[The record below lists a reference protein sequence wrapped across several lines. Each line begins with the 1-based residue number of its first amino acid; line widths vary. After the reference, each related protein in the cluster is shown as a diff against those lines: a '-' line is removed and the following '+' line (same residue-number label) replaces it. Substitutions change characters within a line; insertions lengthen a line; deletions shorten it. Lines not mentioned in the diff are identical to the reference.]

1 MALFYIGQLQ
11 KSAKKFGWFE
21 LNCYICSQNYRYMV
35 YKDIIDNWIRNKKE
49 EREKLIAANINKRI
63 SLRIVLPFLI
73 IILGLTACSSNE
85 EDENAKRREFTQIV
99 ENRSSKDLLND
110 LYVGSDGDIQSLSR
124 MLNVTPSS
132 IERIR
137 KGETEPT
144 DKFDKRIKDVSVYY
158 FQNEQSYSKLR
169 SVLDEEW
176 SWYETILYLPNHYPW
191 WFWDV
196 TIGLFLL
203 TCTGVEGLQ
212 IIGGSG
218 MIIELLLF
226 IVVWV
231 ISLFSSPNSIEDKYI
246 DTINPTVERVL

>member
-1 MALFYIGQLQ
+1 MIHIEYLQEYIHQR
-11 KSAKKFGWFE
+11 KRERVRF
-21 LNCYICSQNYRYMV
+21 N
-35 YKDIIDNWIRNKKE
+35 DIAGR
-49 EREKLIAANINKRI
+49 INRFL
-63 SLRIVLPFLI
+63 SLRLLLSLMFVS
-73 IILGLTACSSNE
+73 LGLMSCSSDDVD
-85 EDENAKRREFTQIV
+85 EDAKRREFAQIV
-99 ENRSSKDLLND
+99 ENRSAKDLLND
-110 LYVGSDGDIQSLSR
+110 LYVGSDGDIQSLAR

-169 SVLDEEW
+169 SVSDEEW
-176 SWYETILYLPNHYPW
+176 SWYDTILYLPNHYPW
-191 WFWDV
+191 WFWGV

-218 MIIELLLF
+218 MIIELLFF

>member
-1 MALFYIGQLQ
+1 MIHIEYLQEYISQRKREWVRFY
-11 KSAKKFGWFE
+11 
-21 LNCYICSQNYRYMV
+21 
-35 YKDIIDNWIRNKKE
+35 DIAGR
-49 EREKLIAANINKRI
+49 INRFL
-63 SLRIVLPFLI
+63 SLRLLLSLMFMS
-73 IILGLTACSSNE
+73 LGLMSCSSDDVD
-85 EDENAKRREFTQIV
+85 EDAKRREFAQIV
-99 ENRSSKDLLND
+99 ENRSAKDLLND
-110 LYVGSDGDIQSLSR
+110 LYVGSDGDIQSLAR

>member
-1 MALFYIGQLQ
+1 MI
-11 KSAKKFGWFE
+11 
-21 LNCYICSQNYRYMV
+21 

-99 ENRSSKDLLND
+99 ENKSAKDLLND

-132 IERIR
+132 IERVR

-144 DKFDKRIKDVSVYY
+144 DKFDNRIKEVSIYY

-169 SVLDEEW
+169 SILDDEW
-176 SWYETILYLPNHYPW
+176 GWYDTIWYFPSHHPY
-191 WFWDV
+191 WFWGINIALFILGFVEPIDV
-196 TIGLFLL
+196 ISML
-203 TCTGVEGLQ
+203 VY
-212 IIGGSG
+212 
-218 MIIELLLF
+218 IIEF
-226 IVVWV
+226 IVFLVVWIITLTITPDV
-231 ISLFSSPNSIEDKYI
+231 IDDKYI
-246 DTINPTVERVL
+246 DTINPTIEQVI

>member
-1 MALFYIGQLQ
+1 MIHIEYLQEYISQRKREWVRFY
-11 KSAKKFGWFE
+11 
-21 LNCYICSQNYRYMV
+21 
-35 YKDIIDNWIRNKKE
+35 DIAGR
-49 EREKLIAANINKRI
+49 INRFL
-63 SLRIVLPFLI
+63 SLRLLLSLMFVS
-73 IILGLTACSSNE
+73 LGLMSCSSDDVD
-85 EDENAKRREFTQIV
+85 EDAKRREFAQIV
-99 ENRSSKDLLND
+99 ENRSAKDLLND
-110 LYVGSDGDIQSLSR
+110 LYVGSDGDIQSLAR

-203 TCTGVEGLQ
+203 TCTGVEGFQ
-212 IIGGSG
+212 IIRGSG
-218 MIIELLLF
+218 LIIELLLF
-226 IVVWV
+226 I
-231 ISLFSSPNSIEDKYI
+231 
-246 DTINPTVERVL
+246 

>member
-1 MALFYIGQLQ
+1 MI
-11 KSAKKFGWFE
+11 
-21 LNCYICSQNYRYMV
+21 

-99 ENRSSKDLLND
+99 ENKSSKDLLND

-132 IERIR
+132 IERVR

-144 DKFDKRIKDVSVYY
+144 DKFDNRIKEVSIYY

-169 SVLDEEW
+169 SILDDEW
-176 SWYETILYLPNHYPW
+176 GWYDTLWNLPNFYPF
-191 WFWDV
+191 WFWGGTLV
-196 TIGLFLL
+196 IFLL
-203 TCTGVEGLQ
+203 GCFLHGAILIGNVVELVLMGVAWC
-212 IIGGSG
+212 
-218 MIIELLLF
+218 F
-226 IVVWV
+226 IY
-231 ISLFSSPNSIEDKYI
+231 FATPDDMDDKYI
-246 DTINPTVERVL
+246 ETINPTIERVI

>member
-1 MALFYIGQLQ
+1 MIHIEYLQEYISQRKREWVRFY
-11 KSAKKFGWFE
+11 
-21 LNCYICSQNYRYMV
+21 
-35 YKDIIDNWIRNKKE
+35 DIAGR
-49 EREKLIAANINKRI
+49 INRFL
-63 SLRIVLPFLI
+63 SLRLLLSLMFVS
-73 IILGLTACSSNE
+73 LGLMSCSSDDVD
-85 EDENAKRREFTQIV
+85 EDAKRREFAQIV
-99 ENRSSKDLLND
+99 ENRSAKDLLND

-191 WFWDV
+191 WFWGV

>member
-1 MALFYIGQLQ
+1 MIHIEYLQEYISQRKREWVRFY
-11 KSAKKFGWFE
+11 
-21 LNCYICSQNYRYMV
+21 
-35 YKDIIDNWIRNKKE
+35 DI
-49 EREKLIAANINKRI
+49 AGCINRFL
-63 SLRIVLPFLI
+63 SLRLLLSLMFVS
-73 IILGLTACSSNE
+73 LGLMSCSSDDVD
-85 EDENAKRREFTQIV
+85 EDAKRREFAQIV
-99 ENRSSKDLLND
+99 ENRSVKDLLND
-110 LYVGSDGDIQSLSR
+110 LYVGSDGDIQSLAR

-191 WFWDV
+191 WFWGV

-218 MIIELLLF
+218 MIIELLFF

>member
-1 MALFYIGQLQ
+1 MIHIEYLQEYISQRKREWVRFY
-11 KSAKKFGWFE
+11 
-21 LNCYICSQNYRYMV
+21 
-35 YKDIIDNWIRNKKE
+35 DIAGR
-49 EREKLIAANINKRI
+49 INRFL
-63 SLRIVLPFLI
+63 SLRLLLSLMFMS
-73 IILGLTACSSNE
+73 LGLMSCSFDDVD
-85 EDENAKRREFTQIV
+85 EDAKRREFAQIV
-99 ENRSSKDLLND
+99 ENRSAKDLLND
-110 LYVGSDGDIQSLSR
+110 LYVGSDGDIQSLAR

>member
-1 MALFYIGQLQ
+1 MIHIEYLQEYISQRKREWVRFY
-11 KSAKKFGWFE
+11 
-21 LNCYICSQNYRYMV
+21 
-35 YKDIIDNWIRNKKE
+35 DIAGR
-49 EREKLIAANINKRI
+49 INRFL
-63 SLRIVLPFLI
+63 SLRLLLSLMFMS
-73 IILGLTACSSNE
+73 LGLMSCSFDDVD
-85 EDENAKRREFTQIV
+85 EDAKRREFAQIV
-99 ENRSSKDLLND
+99 ENRSAKDLLND
-110 LYVGSDGDIQSLSR
+110 LYVGSDGDIQSLAR

-246 DTINPTVERVL
+246 DTINPAVERVL

>member
-1 MALFYIGQLQ
+1 M
-11 KSAKKFGWFE
+11 
-21 LNCYICSQNYRYMV
+21 N
-35 YKDIIDNWIRNKKE
+35 NWIRNKKE

-99 ENRSSKDLLND
+99 ENKSAKDLLND

-132 IERIR
+132 IERVR

-144 DKFDKRIKDVSVYY
+144 DKFDNRIKEVSIYY

-169 SVLDEEW
+169 SILDEEW
-176 SWYETILYLPNHYPW
+176 SWYDSIWYFPSHRSKL
-191 WFWDV
+191 FWGIV
-196 TIGLFLL
+196 IGLILVIL
-203 TCTGVEGLQ
+203 VC
-212 IIGGSG
+212 G
-218 MIIELLLF
+218 MIEELESIGLGAMCFILIVTALYIFIWILLF
-226 IVVWV
+226 FV
-231 ISLFSSPNSIEDKYI
+231 SPEDVEDKYKE
-246 DTINPTVERVL
+246 TINPTIERVI

>member
-1 MALFYIGQLQ
+1 MIHIEYLQEYISQRKRKWVRFY
-11 KSAKKFGWFE
+11 
-21 LNCYICSQNYRYMV
+21 
-35 YKDIIDNWIRNKKE
+35 DIAGR
-49 EREKLIAANINKRI
+49 INRFL
-63 SLRIVLPFLI
+63 SLRLLLSLMFVS
-73 IILGLTACSSNE
+73 LGLMSCSSDDVD
-85 EDENAKRREFTQIV
+85 EDAKRREFAQIV
-99 ENRSSKDLLND
+99 ENRSAKDLLND
-110 LYVGSDGDIQSLSR
+110 LYVGSDGDIQSLAR

-191 WFWDV
+191 WFWGV

>member
-1 MALFYIGQLQ
+1 MIHIEYLQEYISQRNREWVRFY
-11 KSAKKFGWFE
+11 
-21 LNCYICSQNYRYMV
+21 
-35 YKDIIDNWIRNKKE
+35 DIAGR
-49 EREKLIAANINKRI
+49 INRFL
-63 SLRIVLPFLI
+63 SLRLLLSLMFVS
-73 IILGLTACSSNE
+73 LGLMSCSSDDVD
-85 EDENAKRREFTQIV
+85 EDAKRREFAQIV
-99 ENRSSKDLLND
+99 ENRSAKDLLND
-110 LYVGSDGDIQSLSR
+110 LYVGSDGDIQSLAR

>member
-1 MALFYIGQLQ
+1 MIHIEYLQEYISQRKREWVRFY
-11 KSAKKFGWFE
+11 
-21 LNCYICSQNYRYMV
+21 
-35 YKDIIDNWIRNKKE
+35 DIAGR
-49 EREKLIAANINKRI
+49 INRFL
-63 SLRIVLPFLI
+63 SLRLLLSLMFVS
-73 IILGLTACSSNE
+73 LGLMSCSSDDVD
-85 EDENAKRREFTQIV
+85 EDAKRREFAQIV
-99 ENRSSKDLLND
+99 ENRSAKDLLND
-110 LYVGSDGDIQSLSR
+110 LYVGSDGDIQSLAR

-191 WFWDV
+191 WFWGV

-218 MIIELLLF
+218 MILELLLF
-226 IVVWV
+226 VVVWV

>member
-1 MALFYIGQLQ
+1 MI
-11 KSAKKFGWFE
+11 
-21 LNCYICSQNYRYMV
+21 
-35 YKDIIDNWIRNKKE
+35 YKDIMNNWIRNKKE

-99 ENRSSKDLLND
+99 ENKSAKDLLND

-132 IERIR
+132 IERVR

-144 DKFDKRIKDVSVYY
+144 DKFDNRIKEVSIYY

-169 SVLDEEW
+169 SILDEEW
-176 SWYETILYLPNHYPW
+176 SWYDSIWYFPSHRSKL
-191 WFWDV
+191 FWGIV
-196 TIGLFLL
+196 IGLILVIL
-203 TCTGVEGLQ
+203 VC
-212 IIGGSG
+212 G
-218 MIIELLLF
+218 MIEELESIALGAMCFILIVTALYIFIWILLF
-226 IVVWV
+226 FV
-231 ISLFSSPNSIEDKYI
+231 SPEDVEDKYKE
-246 DTINPTVERVL
+246 TINPTIERVI

>member
-1 MALFYIGQLQ
+1 MIHIEYLQEYISQRKREWVRFY
-11 KSAKKFGWFE
+11 
-21 LNCYICSQNYRYMV
+21 
-35 YKDIIDNWIRNKKE
+35 DIAGR
-49 EREKLIAANINKRI
+49 INRFL
-63 SLRIVLPFLI
+63 SLRLLLSLMFVS
-73 IILGLTACSSNE
+73 LGLMSCSSDDVD
-85 EDENAKRREFTQIV
+85 EDAKRREFAQIV
-99 ENRSSKDLLND
+99 ENRSAKDLLND
-110 LYVGSDGDIQSLSR
+110 LYVGSDGDIQSLAR

>member
-1 MALFYIGQLQ
+1 MQ
-11 KSAKKFGWFE
+11 KSAKKFGWFKQ
-21 LNCYICSQNYRYMV
+21 NCYICSQNYRYMV

-99 ENRSSKDLLND
+99 ENRSAKDLLND

-144 DKFDKRIKDVSVYY
+144 DKFDNKIKEVSVYY

-169 SVLDEEW
+169 SILDEEW
-176 SWYETILYLPNHYPW
+176 KWYDTVWHFRAFHPY
-191 WFWDV
+191 WFWGI
-196 TIGLFLL
+196 TLGLFIL
-203 TCTGVEGLQ
+203 TCFDIEVL
-212 IIGGSG
+212 SG
-218 MIIELLLF
+218 ICFWFLILEIL
-226 IVVWV
+226 
-231 ISLFSSPNSIEDKYI
+231 ISLCAWLFVTCSSPDEIDDKYT